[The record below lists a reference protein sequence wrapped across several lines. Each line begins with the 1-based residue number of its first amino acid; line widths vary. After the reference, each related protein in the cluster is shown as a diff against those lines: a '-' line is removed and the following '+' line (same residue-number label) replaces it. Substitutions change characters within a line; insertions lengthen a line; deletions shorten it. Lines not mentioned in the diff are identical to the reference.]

1 MKRVYITDQLPSEL
15 ENKIKKI
22 EKELKKY
29 PPDRLSITRTGD
41 YWRWYRISGKER
53 TYISKKNR
61 PLAEKL
67 ALKFL
72 LEQKLLELRTEL
84 RAVRA
89 YLQIISTY
97 PSNPHHMEML
107 ESEELQKL
115 IPYSRTLSD
124 KLNRWQ
130 TQEYDKNESYPENL
144 IHHTIKGD
152 FVRSKAEG
160 MIADT
165 LYRMGIPY
173 RYECRLD
180 LADGT
185 CYPDFTIIHP
195 VTGETW
201 YLEHYGK
208 MDDEEYIE
216 KYHSK
221 NRKYIENGYLEGHN
235 LICTFESKS
244 KPLDNIQVEQVL
256 QFYFGD
262 CM

>member
-72 LEQKLLELRTEL
+72 LEQRLLELRTEL

-152 FVRSKAEG
+152 LVRSKAEG

-165 LYRMGIPY
+165 LYRMGNPY
-173 RYECRLD
+173 KL
-180 LADGT
+180 
-185 CYPDFTIIHP
+185 
-195 VTGETW
+195 
-201 YLEHYGK
+201 
-208 MDDEEYIE
+208 
-216 KYHSK
+216 
-221 NRKYIENGYLEGHN
+221 
-235 LICTFESKS
+235 
-244 KPLDNIQVEQVL
+244 
-256 QFYFGD
+256 
-262 CM
+262 